1 MMQRIKILAIIF
13 ISFTIIIDWLVS

>member
-1 MMQRIKILAIIF
+1 MMQRIKILGIIF